1 MFLHLNAL
9 LSLILVICLS
19 LIGAPAQSGK
29 VVASGD
35 FPSSLP
41 SLLPEGSGVDA
52 VIGAVRFCGGR
63 SERNARLDCYDQI
76 GAYLSRTLGAQAD
89 REYSWGVQSG
99 EGPGGRRQ
107 ATIAIEAIAT
117 GSQDDATGSLTGKVL
132 FTARCRDGVTS
143 FYVTF
148 DRPVAPEDG
157 AMADVVIGFGLGANE
172 TKPWEVSRSGNS
184 LGLWRDQGGAK
195 ALLTRLLTAPSLRVS
210 TTQPD
215 GKRISAT
222 FSMSGY
228 PAALSHVR
236 EACAW

>member
-1 MFLHLNAL
+1 MRL
-9 LSLILVICLS
+9 LLASLSVVILGLCS
-19 LIGAPAQSGK
+19 APAQAQPAQSG
-29 VVASGD
+29 VVRD
-35 FPSSLP
+35 FPNSLP

-99 EGPGGRRQ
+99 NGPGGRRQ

-132 FTARCRDGVTS
+132 FTARCRDGATS

-148 DRPVAPEDG
+148 DRPVASEDG
-157 AMADVVIGFGLGANE
+157 AMAEVALGFGLGASD
-172 TKPWEVSRSGNS
+172 TKSWEISRSGNS
-184 LGLWRDQGGAK
+184 LGLWRDQVGAK
-195 ALLTRLLTAPSLRVS
+195 TFLTRLLTAPSLRVS
-210 TTQPD
+210 TIQPD
-215 GKRISAT
+215 SRRISAT

>member
-1 MFLHLNAL
+1 MRLRLASLAAL
-9 LSLILVICLS
+9 TLLLGL
-19 LIGAPAQSGK
+19 AAAQAQSGK
-29 VVASGD
+29 AVASGD
-35 FPSSLP
+35 FPNALP

-63 SERNARLDCYDQI
+63 SDRNVRLDCYDQI

-117 GSQDDATGSLTGKVL
+117 GSQDDATGSLNGKIL
-132 FTARCRDGVTS
+132 FTARCRDGATS

-157 AMADVVIGFGLGANE
+157 AMADVTLGFGLGPNE
-172 TKPWEVSRSGNS
+172 TKSWEVSRSGNS
-184 LGLWRDQGGAK
+184 LGLWRDQVGSK

-210 TTQPD
+210 SIRPD
-215 GKRISAT
+215 GKSISAT